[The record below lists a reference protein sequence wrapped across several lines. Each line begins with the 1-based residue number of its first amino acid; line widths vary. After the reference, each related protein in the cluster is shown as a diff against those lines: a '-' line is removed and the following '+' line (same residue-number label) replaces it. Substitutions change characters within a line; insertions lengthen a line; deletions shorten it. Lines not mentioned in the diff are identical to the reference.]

1 MAAPGDQPF
10 ASHAGT
16 AAVGASHILI
26 VDDDSALRLG
36 LPHILNSPGRTF
48 AECGSVAEAIS
59 LLAKSPYDLIILDYR
74 LPDATGLALLD
85 WLASG
90 KRDEAVIIISGE
102 DAIDAAIGALR
113 RGADDFVRKPYHAAQ
128 LQRAVQSALHK
139 RALEKANRTMSARL
153 RASERLHRYLVE
165 SSPDLIFTLDADA
178 RFSYVN
184 PRIEALLGFDRQ
196 TLIGQPFLALVM
208 AEDTDRVDGLLQA
221 QQHNP
226 GSNFSIELRLRRA
239 EHTSAIPAPV
249 TVTLQGIPMINRS
262 FGQGRYLGLYG
273 VARDISERKRA
284 EEIITF
290 QAYHDQLTNLPNR
303 VLFKDR
309 LELAIAQA
317 QRRGGALAVMFID
330 VDRFKLV
337 NDSYGHAE
345 GDALLR
351 GIATRLSATL
361 RKGDTLARL
370 GGDEFTVLLPDIDTA
385 EDADFIARKILD
397 ALDAP
402 FELSH
407 GEFRA
412 TVSVGVSIFPRD
424 GNTAEA
430 LTQHADIAM
439 YRVKRSGKNGFRFFA
454 PELDTEHRERLSIEN
469 DLRVALSR
477 NEFELHYQTQVSIS
491 QRKVVGIEALLRW
504 NHPENGQ
511 ISPGTFIPVAEEI
524 GLIGEISEWVLEN
537 ACAQLGRWR
546 QDGFKDLRLSLNLAP
561 NDFDRKDIVRH
572 VIACIERHQLPPS
585 HIELEITE
593 SMMMNDASRVAMR
606 VKELRDVGIG
616 VAIDDFGTGY
626 SALAYLQKFPV
637 SVLKID
643 RSFVSDLNGRTINP
657 IVSAIMGIAKG
668 FNLKLIAEG
677 VELAEQAN
685 SLTALGCD
693 VMQGY
698 YFARPVGAL
707 AATGLIAHPPRLPDG
722 NGAIWLQ

>member
-1 MAAPGDQPF
+1 MALPGDQPF
-10 ASHAGT
+10 ASHAESPG
-16 AAVGASHILI
+16 AATSRILI
-26 VDDDSALRLG
+26 VDDDAALRLS
-36 LPHILNSPGRTF
+36 LPHILDSPGRTF
-48 AECGSVAEAIS
+48 EDCGTVSNAIA
-59 LLAKSPYDLIILDYR
+59 LLVKSAYDLIILDYR

-85 WLASG
+85 WLASER
-90 KRDEAVIIISGE
+90 RDEAVIIISGE

-113 RGADDFVRKPYHAAQ
+113 LGADDFVRKPYHAAQ

-139 RALEKANRTMSARL
+139 RALETANRAMSARL

-165 SSPDLIFTLDADA
+165 SSPDLIFTLDANA

-184 PRIEALLGFDRQ
+184 PRIEALLGFDRRA
-196 TLIGQPFLALVM
+196 LIGQPFLALVM
-208 AEDTDRVDGLLQA
+208 AEDTERVQGLLQA
-221 QQHNP
+221 QHHNP

-239 EHTSAIPAPV
+239 DSTHASPSPV

-317 QRRGGALAVMFID
+317 QRRGRALAVMFID

-351 GIATRLSATL
+351 GIAARLSSTL

-397 ALDAP
+397 TLEEP
-402 FELSH
+402 FDLNH

-412 TVSVGVSIFPRD
+412 TVSIGVSIFPRD
-424 GNTAEA
+424 GNTAET

-439 YRVKRSGKNGFRFFA
+439 YRVKRSGKNAFRFFA

-469 DLRVALSR
+469 DLRVALDR
-477 NEFELHYQTQVSIS
+477 DEFELHYQTQVSMS
-491 QRKVVGIEALLRW
+491 QRKVVGVEALLRW

-511 ISPGTFIPVAEEI
+511 IGPDIFIPVAEEI
-524 GLIGEISEWVLEN
+524 GLIGDLSDWVLES

-546 QDGFKDLRLSLNLAP
+546 RDGFKDLRMSLNLAP
-561 NDFDRKDIVRH
+561 SDFDRKDIVRH
-572 VIACIERHQLPPS
+572 VIECIERHHLPPS
-585 HIELEITE
+585 HLELEITE
-593 SMMMNDASRVAMR
+593 SMMMNDSSRVAMR
-606 VKELRDVGIG
+606 VKQLRDAGIG

-643 RSFVSDLNGRTINP
+643 RSFVSELNGRTVNP

-668 FNLKLIAEG
+668 FDLKLIAEG
-677 VELAEQAN
+677 VEFAEQAN
-685 SLTALGCD
+685 SLNALGCD

-698 YFARPVGAL
+698 YFAKPAGAVV
-707 AATGLIAHPPRLPDG
+707 ATGLIAHPPRMPD
-722 NGAIWLQ
+722 NSAHWLQ